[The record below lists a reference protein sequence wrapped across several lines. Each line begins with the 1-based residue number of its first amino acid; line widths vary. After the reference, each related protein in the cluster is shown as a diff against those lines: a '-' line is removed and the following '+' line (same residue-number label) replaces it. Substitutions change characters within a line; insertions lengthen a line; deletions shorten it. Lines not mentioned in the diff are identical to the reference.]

1 MQISQSSISSSA
13 NVWSL
18 PLNNLIDYSHYFWVI
33 FPCNYQLELIF
44 VLRESPPL
52 TGISHDKHT
61 FYTHNSLPTP
71 SPNSTFSP
79 NPTTKLVIDVNQFY
93 LAQSI
98 SI

>member
-33 FPCNYQLELIF
+33 FPFNYQLELIF

-61 FYTHNSLPTP
+61 FYTHNSLQPL
-71 SPNSTFSP
+71 PNYLL
-79 NPTTKLVIDVNQFY
+79 TKSYNQ
-93 LAQSI
+93 AATWSNDMI
-98 SI
+98 SSSLS